1 MDCDKYP
8 PVFQHIFPGRY
19 RPMQAGARDVL
30 RAALERFELDRDGI
44 HGVAHWG
51 RVRANG
57 LRLADVTGARK
68 DVVEAFAFLHDS
80 CREDDNDDPGHG
92 ERAASFVEYLAVRRV
107 LTLDAVGIQLLTMAC
122 RWHSLG
128 AVLDD
133 VTVSTCWDADRLDL
147 GRIGIRP
154 DPMRLCTD
162 AARNEEMIAW
172 ATQRSGGGSWM
183 SAGRNGSQDC
193 HD

>member
-1 MDCDKYP
+1 MTFWAKSYSP
-8 PVFQHIFPGRY
+8 M
-19 RPMQAGARDVL
+19 RPEARQL
-30 RAALERFELDRDGI
+30 LGAALERFEQDVDGI

-57 LRLADVTGARK
+57 LRLAALTGART

-80 CREDDNDDPGHG
+80 CREDDSGDPDHG
-92 ERAASFVEYLAVRRV
+92 ERAADFAEYLMARQV
-107 LTLDAVGIQLLTMAC
+107 LRLDAAGMELLTMAC

-133 VTVSTCWDADRLDL
+133 ITVSVCWDADRLDL

-154 DPMRLCTD
+154 DPARLCTD
-162 AARNEEMIAW
+162 AAKVPAMIAW
-172 ATQRSGGGSWM
+172 AFRRSSGGDW
-183 SAGRNGSQDC
+183 
-193 HD
+193 